1 MVAEEAELVE
11 AAKSEDLTPIEL
23 PGVELP
29 KCEVH
34 TFVFLGSAREKEKIK
49 GENRALQWKRT
60 DTFYCQHCLSYTYM
74 TRQQEG
80 EKIPYWFRKE

>member
-1 MVAEEAELVE
+1 MEAEEATLEK
-11 AAKSEDLTPIEL
+11 AAETGDLTP
-23 PGVELP
+23 VEMPAVSLP

-34 TFVFLGSAREKEKIK
+34 TFIFLGSAREKEKIK
-49 GENRALQWKRT
+49 GAISKWKRT

-80 EKIPYWFRKE
+80 EKMPYWFRKE

>member
-1 MVAEEAELVE
+1 MVEEMATLEEAM
-11 AAKSEDLTPIEL
+11 KSEDLVPVEV

-34 TFVFLGSAREKEKIK
+34 TFIFLGSAREKDKVK
-49 GENRALQWKRT
+49 GEPRVSSWKRT

-74 TRQQEG
+74 TRQQNS
-80 EKIPYWFRKE
+80 EKMPYWFRKE